1 MNDPK
6 PSIEIIAP
14 TVEEAIEKGAEELN
28 VPADSLNIEVLD
40 EGGKSFLGLRERQA
54 RVRLTIKSMQDAA
67 PLPATPVSPPAA
79 PAAAREDEE
88 EAERASRETVSELL
102 TRMGIHAQVEARWG
116 EPVEEGR
123 IRPLHVDIH
132 GDDLSILI
140 GRRAE
145 TLTALQY
152 IARLIVGKE
161 LQRPVAVLLD
171 VEGYRARRE
180 QQIRRLARRMASQ
193 AIETGR
199 TLTLEPMPANER
211 RIVHIELRDDPNVET
226 ESVGEGKR
234 RKVTIV
240 PLQ

>member
-14 TVEEAIEKGAEELN
+14 TVEEAIQKGAAELN
-28 VPADSLNIEVLD
+28 VPVDSLHIEILD
-40 EGGKSFLGLRERQA
+40 EGGKSFLGLRERQS
-54 RVRLTIKSMQDAA
+54 RVRLTMKSAPDAA
-67 PLPATPVSPPAA
+67 PSYAAPAA
-79 PAAAREDEE
+79 PAPMPAAGSGDEE
-88 EAERASRETVSELL
+88 DAERVSRETVSELL
-102 TRMGIHAQVEARWG
+102 SRMGIHAQVEATWG
-116 EPVEEGR
+116 EPVEENQ
-123 IRPLHVDIH
+123 IRPLHVNIH

-152 IARLIVGKE
+152 ITRLIVGKE

-180 QQIRRLARRMASQ
+180 QQIRRLARRMATQ
-193 AIETGR
+193 AVETGR

-211 RIVHIELRDDPNVET
+211 RIVHIALRDDPSVET

-234 RKVTIV
+234 RKVTII